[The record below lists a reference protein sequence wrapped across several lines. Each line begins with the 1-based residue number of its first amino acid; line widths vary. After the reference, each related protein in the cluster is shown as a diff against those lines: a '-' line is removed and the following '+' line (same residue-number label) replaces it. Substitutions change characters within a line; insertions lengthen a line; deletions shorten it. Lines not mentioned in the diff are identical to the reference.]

1 VKELLEKVV
10 INYPYLAAGILFAIG
25 VLTVLTRSNVFKK
38 LIGINIMESSVFLL
52 FVSAGNIKGGNVPI
66 LDTAN
71 PKPVYVNPL
80 PSALMLVITL
90 MEISRSMTVG
100 PIIALRSTRSIRTN
114 SPTRNKSMVSPPLQL
129 HFQISDFTDY
139 PPAQQITCGFF
150 SKRMN

>member
-1 VKELLEKVV
+1 MKELLEKVV

-38 LIGINIMESSVFLL
+38 LIGINIMESCVFLL

-80 PSALMLVITL
+80 PSALMLTGIVVSVSVTAFAL
-90 MEISRSMTVG
+90 AL
-100 PIIALRSTRSIRTN
+100 IIRLYNSYGTTDLRRIGE
-114 SPTRNKSMVSPPLQL
+114 M
-129 HFQISDFTDY
+129 DY
-139 PPAQQITCGFF
+139 EV
-150 SKRMN
+150 KKK